1 MYYLRK
7 IHYRISRPT
16 YSQKKLVIISF
27 VVNYLSLYL
36 YKIYLFCNLNNLLSS
51 ECIISI
57 LFGVFKL
64 SLCHLQQHFY
74 QKKKKKKKKK
84 IKKKKP
90 TKKRCDLN
98 SRSVHWVSC
107 FWCKTDDELFDHLV
121 QDWIATVILWS
132 CKVPASLPQSPVMK
146 SYQTLAVSWKDECLL
161 NVLSFVQAN
170 LNFQVLQKLGE
181 LKSSTTIIQWC
192 INETWK

>member
-1 MYYLRK
+1 MPL
-7 IHYRISRPT
+7 T
-16 YSQKKLVIISF
+16 TTF
-27 VVNYLSLYL
+27 LS
-36 YKIYLFCNLNNLLSS
+36 
-51 ECIISI
+51 
-57 LFGVFKL
+57 
-64 SLCHLQQHFY
+64 
-74 QKKKKKKKKK
+74 KKKKKKK
-84 IKKKKP
+84 INPQKSNKQL
-90 TKKRCDLN
+90 KRCDLN

-107 FWCKTDDELFDHLV
+107 FWFKTDDELFDHLV